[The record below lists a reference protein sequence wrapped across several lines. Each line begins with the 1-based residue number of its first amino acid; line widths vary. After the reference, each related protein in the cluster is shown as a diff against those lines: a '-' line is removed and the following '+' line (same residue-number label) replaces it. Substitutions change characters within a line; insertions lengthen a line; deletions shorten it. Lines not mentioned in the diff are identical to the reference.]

1 MIINM
6 TGGGKPELQAKTVT
20 PSTSNV
26 VVTPD
31 SGYDGLSQVT
41 VNGDP
46 ELVAGNIK
54 EGVNI
59 FGIEGTYGISSY
71 RITSSQNYSS
81 TNALL
86 FRCRGTTTS
95 NTSVLLDKFFLGMLY
110 TITDGDK
117 PILIQGCGFSTDTD
131 YSTYN
136 TTANLSTAEDLNGNI
151 ATYLKSQVTEGVHT
165 ATLNCIVIGGN
176 SGYGSAGGFWSAR
189 YATVPVTITATVT
202 PDSVTYNLPDMTVT
216 QVTERTIYLMIVP
229 VMITID

>member
-59 FGIEGTYGISSY
+59 FGIEGTYGVSSY
-71 RITSSQNYSS
+71 RITSAQSAFYETLMFVCQ
-81 TNALL
+81 
-86 FRCRGTTTS
+86 GTTTS
-95 NTSVLLDKFFLGMLY
+95 NTSNLLKTFYLGMLY

-117 PILIQGCGFSTDTD
+117 TILIQGCGAVDKSE

-136 TTANLSTAEDLNGNI
+136 TTANLSSAKDDGNAI
-151 ATYLKSQVTEGVHT
+151 STYLKSMVTEGVHT
-165 ATLNCIVIGGN
+165 ATLNCIVIGGYV
-176 SGYGSAGGFWSAR
+176 SYYPGAGLKSASSSP
-189 YATVPVTITATVT
+189 TPVTFTATVT
-202 PDSVTYNLPDMTVT
+202 PDSVAFNLPDMTVT
-216 QVTERTIYLMIVP
+216 QASSSSYLAIVP
-229 VMITID
+229 LMITID

>member
-54 EGVNI
+54 DGVNI

-71 RITSSQNYSS
+71 KITASENYSYS
-81 TNALL
+81 NALM
-86 FRCRGTTTS
+86 FTCYGTTTG
-95 NTSVLLDKFFLGMLY
+95 NTSVLLSKFYMGMLY

-117 PILIQGCGFSTDTD
+117 PILIQGCGFSDDSD
-131 YSTYN
+131 YSKFN
-136 TTANLSTAEDLNGNI
+136 TTANLSSGVDYNNNI
-151 ATYLKSQVTEGVHT
+151 ATYLKSQVSEGVHT
-165 ATLNCIVIGGN
+165 ATLNCIVIGGL
-176 SGYGSAGGFWSAR
+176 SSYSPSSGFWSAR
-189 YATVPVTITATVT
+189 YSTVPVTITATVT
-202 PDSVTYNLPDMTVT
+202 PESVTFNLPDMTVT
-216 QVTERTIYLMIVP
+216 QVAESRYLVIVP
-229 VMITID
+229 VMITIN